1 MTKVKARRL
10 ILEAD
15 SSTES
20 SVDASQGC
28 HTLEE
33 EAELEVETVVRE
45 KDGPLE
51 KDIQTSEKRY
61 SAGMKRR
68 ATRKEKGKN
77 IMTDEGTQ
85 ERNQVPLAEAKV
97 ATTNVVVEK
106 EKQLRE
112 TEAKYEVLRRRLA
125 EDVEMCRSSEKT
137 CESLRADIEVT
148 ICATVDLR
156 DRLEASR
163 VTFNEESRRVYELSE
178 DLEKKDQV
186 HATELAAKE
195 KALREC
201 EVARTPDMELIEVL
215 EAKCNEMR
223 SQRLLA
229 KDQLNEMEVNL

>member
-1 MTKVKARRL
+1 MTKERERRSVLTKFRTPNAKAMTKVKARRL

-33 EAELEVETVVRE
+33 EAELEVETVVRD

-51 KDIQTSEKRY
+51 KDLQTSEKRY

-97 ATTNVVVEK
+97 SAHMEK
-106 EKQLRE
+106 L
-112 TEAKYEVLRRRLA
+112 
-125 EDVEMCRSSEKT
+125 
-137 CESLRADIEVT
+137 
-148 ICATVDLR
+148 
-156 DRLEASR
+156 
-163 VTFNEESRRVYELSE
+163 
-178 DLEKKDQV
+178 
-186 HATELAAKE
+186 
-195 KALREC
+195 
-201 EVARTPDMELIEVL
+201 
-215 EAKCNEMR
+215 AKC
-223 SQRLLA
+223 
-229 KDQLNEMEVNL
+229 